1 MKQLFTLLLLILTTG
16 LLWPAGTQAQ
26 ENLFHAIEP
35 GDTWIALSWRYG
47 LSEGVLRAANPHPNP
62 ARQPAVGDTIVLPPA
77 ETTPRSGRLLRSY
90 DGGLLRLAA
99 QSGRSAWEL
108 TVLNDLPHPL
118 VPLYGRPLYIPGE
131 GTLRDLP
138 AGFDTLELFP
148 ATPQPGRALAFQ
160 AQASTVTTPTAWLD
174 NLSMP
179 VFVNGRS
186 LLGLGATGAFYP
198 AGLHELTISTAGQPA
213 WSQPWRFVD
222 GSWDYDRVTLTGE
235 AAAIDE
241 ESIAAE
247 RAHLFEIWSQ
257 ITPRPLWQ
265 GAFQLPIESYLQ
277 ISSNYGARRSYNG
290 GPFRSYHEGVD
301 FSAYGG
307 TPVFAPAGGT
317 VVLAE
322 RLYVRG
328 GAVIIDH
335 GLGIYSG
342 YYHLSNVLASAGQ
355 TVELGMLIGEVGTTG
370 LSSGNH
376 LHWDL
381 LVNGIWV
388 DASAWLEQD
397 MACWLLAAWGG
408 GCAS

>member
-1 MKQLFTLLLLILTTG
+1 MKQLFTLLLFTLTTG
-16 LLWPAGTQAQ
+16 LLWPGDTQAQ
-26 ENLFHAIEP
+26 ENLVHVVEP
-35 GDTWIALSWRYG
+35 GDTWVALSWRYG
-47 LSEGVLRAANPHPNP
+47 LPEEVLRATNPHPNP
-62 ARQPAVGDTIVLPPA
+62 QRQPAIGDTISLPPA
-77 ETTPRSGRLLRSY
+77 EMEARSGRLLRSY

-99 QSGRSAWEL
+99 QSGHTAWEL
-108 TVLNDLPHPL
+108 AVLNNLPHPL
-118 VPLYGRPLYIPGE
+118 TPLYGQPVYIPGE
-131 GTLRDLP
+131 GTVRELP

-148 ATPQPGRALAFQ
+148 DNPQPGRALAFQ
-160 AQASTVTTPTAWLD
+160 AQAGAVMTPTAMLN
-174 NLSMP
+174 NLSIP

-186 LLGLGATGAFYP
+186 LLGVGATGAFYP
-198 AGLHELTISTAGQPA
+198 AGLHELTIYTAGRPA
-213 WSQPWRFVD
+213 WSQPWRFVE

-235 AAAIDE
+235 AAAIDQ

-247 RAHLFEIWSQ
+247 RERLFEIWSQ

-307 TPVFAPAGGT
+307 TPVYAPAGGV

-342 YYHLSNVLASAGQ
+342 YYHLSNVLASVGQ
-355 TVELGMLIGEVGTTG
+355 TVEPGTLIGEVGTTG